1 MTREPNLEQIVEF
14 ELLNVG
20 ESYARWLDF
29 TLASLK
35 LHTLKIIGILF
46 VALVA
51 DAIFHIHLVKGKTW
65 RNLGVLFTSK
75 FWGLYLP
82 VLGKELLLYFTVV
95 LSTIM
100 IAIPIIAVV
109 SPVWNVE
116 YGVNTVNTMALANL
130 TLTIILGHAGLLPDL
145 LGSGKGKNLREPTAK
160 GRPSEDGEE
169 THGEIFTWFSLFPL
183 QRWFARGAFD
193 FSINPEVA
201 MAAQQTIAKTGFG
214 AWAWYGLSWLPGLFT
229 VGSIVAAPVLWATAL
244 APEGWTGTLA
254 YLGCAVLPIWTV
266 INIILHFVKGEMPSV
281 EEEES
286 AE

>member
-51 DAIFHIHLVKGKTW
+51 DTIFHIHLVKGKTW
-65 RNLGVLFTSK
+65 KNLGVLFTSK

-100 IAIPIIAVV
+100 TAIPIIAVV
-109 SPVWNVE
+109 APVWNVE
-116 YGVNTVNTMALANL
+116 HGVNMVNTVALANL
-130 TLTIILGHAGLLPDL
+130 TLTIILDHAGMLPDL
-145 LGSGKGKNLREPTAK
+145 LGSGKGKTLREPTAK

-169 THGEIFTWFSLFPL
+169 TPGEIFTWASLFPF
-183 QRWFARGAFD
+183 QRWFASGAFD
-193 FSINPEVA
+193 FSIKPEVA
-201 MAAQQTIAKTGFG
+201 MADQQAIAKTGLG
-214 AWAWYGLSWLPGLFT
+214 AWVWYILSALPGALT
-229 VGSIVAAPVLWATAL
+229 VGSILTAAGVRYIFRDSDTGAGKVLYLTCAILPV
-244 APEGWTGTLA
+244 
-254 YLGCAVLPIWTV
+254 WTV
-266 INIILHFVKGEMPSV
+266 TNIILHFVNGELPSV
-281 EEEES
+281 EEERE
-286 AE
+286 E